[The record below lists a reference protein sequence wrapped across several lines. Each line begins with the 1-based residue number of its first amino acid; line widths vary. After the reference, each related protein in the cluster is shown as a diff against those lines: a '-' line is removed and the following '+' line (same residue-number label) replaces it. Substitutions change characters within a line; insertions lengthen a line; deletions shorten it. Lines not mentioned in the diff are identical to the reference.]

1 MPEEQ
6 TTTELN
12 MPSLLTVPEVASIFR
27 VSPNTVLWWRKT
39 GRLTSTRTPGRD
51 VRFRRDEVLK
61 MLGMPQ

>member
-1 MPEEQ
+1 
-6 TTTELN
+6 

-39 GRLTSTRTPGRD
+39 GRLTSTRTPGRG

-61 MLGMPQ
+61 LLGVPQQ